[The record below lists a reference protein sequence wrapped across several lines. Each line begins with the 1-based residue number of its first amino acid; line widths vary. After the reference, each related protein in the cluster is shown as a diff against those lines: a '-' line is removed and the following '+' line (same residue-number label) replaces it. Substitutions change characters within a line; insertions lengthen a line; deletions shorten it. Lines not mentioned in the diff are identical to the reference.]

1 MTRNVPQGT
10 RSKQDDRNPCS
21 RRSMLLAQPLP
32 ARSFTRAEKRGGR
45 GAMAATVG
53 Y

>member
-1 MTRNVPQGT
+1 MTSDVPLGT
-10 RSKQDDRNPCS
+10 RSKPDDRNPYS
-21 RRSMLLAQPLP
+21 PRAMLLAQPLP
-32 ARSFTRAEKRGGR
+32 ACSFTRAEKRGGR